1 VNDPKTSIRPANWT
15 GQSLQ
20 RREDA
25 ALLTGAGRYA
35 DDLGTRPGTLH
46 AAFLRS
52 PYAHARIK
60 SIDVSRALAHEGV
73 RCVLVG
79 ADVRN
84 WARPFVVGVKQPM
97 EHWCIAVD
105 KVRYAGEPIAVVVAQ
120 NRYIAEDALD
130 LIEVEYEATEA
141 VVNTEEAIDPGAPVL
156 HEAVGSNVV
165 SDRQFVYGEPD
176 AAFSAAPHR
185 VKIKIRY
192 PRNSCTPIETYVV
205 VAEHGSEGDYDVLS
219 NFMGPFSL
227 HAVMALAL
235 QVPAAKLRLRMPR
248 DGGGSFGVKQGVFPY
263 IVALCLAARKAGAP
277 VKWVEDRLEHLVAAT
292 SSTGRVS
299 ELEAAVDNDGRI
311 RALAYDQLDDCGA
324 YLSHARLPDRR
335 LQDSEPEGPQPCR
348 ADQQDAG
355 RSGAR
360 LWRTTGVLC
369 TGTAGATYRYRI
381 TARPARGL

>member
-141 VVNTEEAIDPGAPVL
+141 VVDTEEAIDPGAPVL

-311 RALAYDQLDDCGA
+311 RALAYDQ
-324 YLSHARLPDRR
+324 
-335 LQDSEPEGPQPCR
+335 
-348 ADQQDAG
+348 
-355 RSGAR
+355 
-360 LWRTTGVLC
+360 
-369 TGTAGATYRYRI
+369 
-381 TARPARGL
+381 